1 MLRTFFLV
9 NIGFVFFRADSV
21 GAACSMLRGA
31 VSVFNP
37 GILVD
42 GSIFTLGLDWVEF
55 TIAAV
60 SLFILLAVSLLQEKG
75 SVRERIGKKRLP
87 VRWLIWYALLFYVI
101 LLGNYGPDYSAA
113 EFIYQ
118 GF

>member
-1 MLRTFFLV
+1 M
-9 NIGFVFFRADSV
+9 
-21 GAACSMLRGA
+21 
-31 VSVFNP
+31 FNP
-37 GILVD
+37 GILFD
-42 GSIFTLGLDWVEF
+42 GSVFTLGLDWVEF
-55 TIAAV
+55 TIAVV
-60 SLFILLAVSLLQEKG
+60 SLFMLFAVSLLQEKG

-101 LLGNYGPDYSAA
+101 LLGSYGPDYSAA

>member
-1 MLRTFFLV
+1 M
-9 NIGFVFFRADSV
+9 
-21 GAACSMLRGA
+21 
-31 VSVFNP
+31 
-37 GILVD
+37 
-42 GSIFTLGLDWVEF
+42 
-55 TIAAV
+55 
-60 SLFILLAVSLLQEKG
+60 QEKG
-75 SVRERIGKKRLP
+75 SVRERIGKKSLP